1 MRKYSILLFIVFSC
15 NINQENF
22 ELSGNINGLENGVVY
37 LIESNSGEKEIILDS
52 TRLNNS
58 SSFLLKGY
66 IKEPQILKIRIEEV
80 GRRNIRFV
88 GSNTNEIEFFAE
100 IGKMELNTSYKRLQF
115 DAQFSGSRHQ
125 ENLDKFNSYL
135 TRFEEEDLDLLVWQ
149 LSPRT
154 KDNEIDSIS
163 ILREN
168 NDKRKILFIIN
179 YITNNSKEVISPYL
193 ALKYSQDIQPEY
205 LAKIYKSYNKEIAES
220 KYGIELSKII
230 NK

>member
-1 MRKYSILLFIVFSC
+1 MKKYSILLFLVFSC

-22 ELSGNINGLENGVVY
+22 ELSGNINGFNKGFVY

-52 TRLNNS
+52 TTVDN

-66 IKEPQILKIRIEEV
+66 INEPQILKIKIEDFIK
-80 GRRNIRFV
+80 RKIRPFT
-88 GSNTNEIEFFAE
+88 SNTNEIEFFAE
-100 IGKMELNTSYKRLQF
+100 IGKMELNTSLSRFQF
-115 DAQFSGSRHQ
+115 DAQFSGSRNQ

-135 TRFEEEDLDLLVWQ
+135 MKFEEEDLDLLVWQ
-149 LSPRT
+149 LSPGN
-154 KDNEIDSIS
+154 DEVIIDSIS

-179 YITNNSKEVISPYL
+179 YIKNNSKEVISPYL

-205 LAKIYKSYNKEIAES
+205 LTKIYNSYSKEISNS
-220 KYGIELSKII
+220 KYGIELNKII
-230 NK
+230 NE